1 MDAALSALVRC
12 ALVRNRTNV
21 STASSSQKRQVISTA
36 KDILRASH
44 IPLDV
49 DFPLFSPCRLALVF
63 DFCSDH

>member
-12 ALVRNRTNV
+12 ALVQPDEGKYSIQQPEEKGYEYR
-21 STASSSQKRQVISTA
+21 

-49 DFPLFSPCRLALVF
+49 DFPLFRPRRLALVF

>member
-1 MDAALSALVRC
+1 MAFSGEEAGYKYR
-12 ALVRNRTNV
+12 
-21 STASSSQKRQVISTA
+21 

-49 DFPLFSPCRLALVF
+49 DFPLFRPRRLALVF